1 MYKTPAYNIRQIL
14 SQTTQSTKERIEHL
28 HSLAVKYISRILPDI
43 HTDITT
49 TKQEIWT
56 DLSHLYYKYDNP
68 HQKQAFREVI
78 KEISRTINED
88 RWPTAHKRIY
98 RNNNKTTISL
108 ANPIRES

>member
-1 MYKTPAYNIRQIL
+1 MYKTPAFDIHQIL
-14 SQTTQSTKERIEHL
+14 SQTITSTMERIEHL
-28 HSLAVKYISRILPDI
+28 RSLAVKHISRILPNI

-68 HQKQAFREVI
+68 HQKTAFREVL

-88 RWPTAHKRIY
+88 GWPTAYKRIY
-98 RNNNKTTISL
+98 RTKNKATLYPRTQ
-108 ANPIRES
+108 